1 MRSLFYLVSTLAVM
15 ALAAWAY
22 SENYRTKAALAERG
36 DVMRAIAE
44 TREGIVMLGAEW
56 AYLNRPER
64 LRELVDLNYES
75 LGLQPMTAAQ
85 LADVAR

>member
-15 ALAAWAY
+15 VLAFWAY
-22 SENYRTKAALAERG
+22 HENYRTKAALAARG
-36 DVMRAIAE
+36 ETARAIAE
-44 TREGIVMLGAEW
+44 ARESIVMLHAEW

-64 LRELVDLNYES
+64 LRELVEMNFES

-85 LADVAR
+85 LADLVQ